1 MELNSLCSIAPS
13 TQAEARAQEAGEQRR
28 FEAGLF
34 DTAPVYSDTANGS
47 GTGTGSGIEQENVKT
62 ISFGKDRFVRLK
74 QDYAKAKEAQ
84 RERLIFDGFDLHL
97 EYVRR
102 MIDQIDYEFEKADQ
116 PSPSFSFDGVGIS
129 PQIVEPCEM
138 VNEKSESTNEE
149 LMRPSDT
156 ISEQMPESTEEPL
169 GLAYLDFEQLML
181 HGKYSEAMLP
191 NVRQRMNAALEQI
204 EQTQAET
211 RLHWGKQQDCR
222 YEVPE

>member
-1 MELNSLCSIAPS
+1 MHSLCSIAPS
-13 TQAEARAQEAGEQRR
+13 TQEEARAKEAGEQRR

-34 DTAPVYSDTANGS
+34 DAAPNYSDTANGS
-47 GTGTGSGIEQENVKT
+47 GTGTGNGIEQQNVKT
-62 ISFGKDRFVRLK
+62 LSFTKDRFVRFK

-84 RERLIFDGFDLHL
+84 RERFIFDGFDLHL

-102 MIDQIDYEFEKADQ
+102 MIDQIDYEFKKADQ

-129 PQIVEPCEM
+129 PQ
-138 VNEKSESTNEE
+138 
-149 LMRPSDT
+149 
-156 ISEQMPESTEEPL
+156 TEEPL

-191 NVRQRMNAALEQI
+191 NVRQRMNAALDQI

-211 RLHWGKQQDCR
+211 TRLHWGNQQDCR